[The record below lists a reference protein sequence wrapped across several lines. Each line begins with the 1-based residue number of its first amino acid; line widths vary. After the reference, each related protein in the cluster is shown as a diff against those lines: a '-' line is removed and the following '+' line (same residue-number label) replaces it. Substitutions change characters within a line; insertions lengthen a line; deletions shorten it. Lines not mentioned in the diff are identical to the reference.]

1 MIEQVRDLQSR
12 GIRSGVNL
20 LVART
25 HLKEARTAALRL
37 REAGIGNDRI
47 VYLPMRGQDT
57 PTPDELAEVA
67 GRVPFQSMTCL
78 TQCGPSPRFVSIGW
92 DKTVAWC
99 SYTTSR
105 HALTELNFEGLSRAL
120 NGLGLE
126 FCGGTED
133 VEASGKR
140 GLAVIG

>member
-1 MIEQVRDLQSR
+1 M
-12 GIRSGVNL
+12 NL
-20 LVART
+20 LVAKT
-25 HLKEARTAALRL
+25 HLKEAGAAALRL

-78 TQCGPSPRFVSIGW
+78 TQCGPSPRFASIGW

-105 HALTELNFEGLSRAL
+105 QALSELSHEGLSQAM

-126 FCGGTED
+126 FCGGNED
-133 VEASGKR
+133 VKPSGKR
-140 GLAVIG
+140 ASSARPPR